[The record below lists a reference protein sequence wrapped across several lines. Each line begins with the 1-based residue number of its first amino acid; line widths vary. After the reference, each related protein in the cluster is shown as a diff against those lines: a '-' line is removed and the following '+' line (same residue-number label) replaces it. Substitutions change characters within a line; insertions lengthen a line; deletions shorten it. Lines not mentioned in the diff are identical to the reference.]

1 MVVVNR
7 PKPVLTA
14 FRTIGGKW
22 EWQARSGMS
31 VFLFIIVIVGL
42 VTAGEVVSKALD
54 QRNVRPPIE
63 PAGEAEVA
71 RLRDQ
76 VESLSTEVQRLT
88 EEQRFMTRLL
98 ESSTTGPAVSGAED
112 AGAGATR
119 GPQAQG

>member
-1 MVVVNR
+1 MTW
-7 PKPVLTA
+7 PKPVFTA

-22 EWQARSGMS
+22 EWQARSEMS
-31 VFLFIIVIVGL
+31 VFLFIILIVGL

-76 VESLSTEVQRLT
+76 VESLATEVQRLT

-98 ESSTTGPAVSGAED
+98 EGSTTGPAVSGRDEAN
-112 AGAGATR
+112 AGQTGDS
-119 GPQAQG
+119 QA